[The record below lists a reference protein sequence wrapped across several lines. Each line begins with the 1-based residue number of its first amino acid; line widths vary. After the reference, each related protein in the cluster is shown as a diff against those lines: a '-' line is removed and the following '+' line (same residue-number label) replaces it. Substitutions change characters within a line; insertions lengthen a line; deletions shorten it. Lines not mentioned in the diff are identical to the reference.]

1 MLRITWNK
9 DYLVIKKPDNHFLQF
24 ILSDKKLF
32 KVIKLNIEKISGGKN
47 ECNFRLEKLSDKE
60 IYLILNGYKL
70 LINDITLYEISSRM
84 ILLNNNI
91 TYPDFNFQEEENS
104 QEE

>member
-91 TYPDFNFQEEENS
+91 AYPDFNFQEEDS

>member
-91 TYPDFNFQEEENS
+91 TYPDFNFQEEEDS

>member
-1 MLRITWNK
+1 MLKITWNK

>member
-70 LINDITLYEISSRM
+70 LINEIIANNCVTSSWAAVIYSQYFFRYEQT
-84 ILLNNNI
+84 N
-91 TYPDFNFQEEENS
+91 
-104 QEE
+104 